1 MKRSRFEPSASWLRG
16 ICSTA
21 VLHSQRIIS
30 LTAALQEMSEDL
42 SCGLTGQIHPS
53 LKLVTVWFFGAS
65 FRVSGIL
72 VRPVLCSFKWNN
84 RRLWRMSKMEI
95 IKGLKSW
102 MKVGKTLEYWEWT
115 NKKLFTLSLIKSSG
129 FIFTIK
135 WQLPKNSFPSRTN
148 EWTNIFMPQ
157 LTLIA
162 SNCWIII
169 AIKSQ
174 TMRLHP

>member
-1 MKRSRFEPSASWLRG
+1 MFLRKLDKKRALDYEA
-16 ICSTA
+16 CSLPMCHNHNITA
-21 VLHSQRIIS
+21 VLV
-30 LTAALQEMSEDL
+30 EMSKDL

-95 IKGLKSW
+95 IKGFKSW
-102 MKVGKTLEYWEWT
+102 MKAGKTLEYWEWT

-135 WQLPKNSFPSRTN
+135 WQLPRNSFPSRTN
-148 EWTNIFMPQ
+148 EWTKFLCHNWHWLP
-157 LTLIA
+157 LIA
-162 SNCWIII
+162 E
-169 AIKSQ
+169 
-174 TMRLHP
+174 

>member
-1 MKRSRFEPSASWLRG
+1 MLNCCATF
-16 ICSTA
+16 TA
-21 VLHSQRIIS
+21 YYIFNYCTTRNVQGLVLWPDWTDSSIIEIGHC
-30 LTAALQEMSEDL
+30 LVLWR
-42 SCGLTGQIHPS
+42 QIQ
-53 LKLVTVWFFGAS
+53 S
-65 FRVSGIL
+65 FRVSSIL

-95 IKGLKSW
+95 IKGFKSW

-135 WQLPKNSFPSRTN
+135 WQLPRNSFPSRTN